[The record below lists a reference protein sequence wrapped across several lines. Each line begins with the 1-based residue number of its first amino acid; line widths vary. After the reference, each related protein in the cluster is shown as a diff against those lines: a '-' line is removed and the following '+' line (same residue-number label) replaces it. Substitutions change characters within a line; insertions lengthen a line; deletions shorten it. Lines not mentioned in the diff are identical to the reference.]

1 MSADKNEQPDRQP
14 IADIDLDNN
23 EFQQVWQLINR
34 TNRSVFLTG
43 KAGTGKST
51 FLRYITDNTRKP
63 HVVLAPTGVAA
74 VNAGGVTLHS
84 FFQLPL
90 KPILPDDPDFS
101 VSRIRQRFK
110 YNRSKIQL
118 IHKLKLIVIDEISM
132 VRADVI
138 DIIDRILRV
147 YTGNMRLP
155 FGGIQM
161 LLVGDIFQLEP
172 VATGDA
178 REILR
183 NSYKHLFF
191 FSANVFKDFQ
201 VIPIELVKC
210 YRQSDTTF
218 VNILDRIRIGKP
230 LQNDIQAINARFNP
244 DVTSEPAA
252 GFVMTLASQRD
263 MVNAINEKHLAKI
276 NFPEI
281 TYTGKIEGDFPE
293 TAHPVPV
300 KLILKLGAQ
309 VVFVR
314 NDFEHRWYNGSLG
327 KVTMATEDKL
337 EIELENGDRHIL
349 EPERWSNIK
358 YVFNEETRRVDEI
371 ELGSYI
377 QYPVRLA
384 WALTIHKSQGLT
396 FNNVIIDLGRGAFTG
411 GQTYVALSRCR
422 SLEGLT
428 LRSALRDRDIFVN
441 PEIARFSQSFNI
453 PENISRALAE
463 SQADELYGRAARLW
477 DKGSYM
483 EATDTFFQALEGRN
497 RLSDRGVKRLVKQ
510 KLSVFNS
517 MQNKIES
524 LERELNDA
532 KSKLRRLASE
542 YVSLGL
548 MGLQNTQDTA
558 PALQNFE
565 KALSIDSSN
574 PDALRGKAKALVGI
588 GETESALETYIS
600 LIRSDNAQ
608 ATDYLET
615 ADLYIACGETYDAL
629 DCLIQAFELDKN
641 NPVICDRLA
650 DIYTSIGDD
659 SEADRYTRLAR
670 KLRRRKK

>member
-1 MSADKNEQPDRQP
+1 MSADKNEKPDRQP
-14 IADIDLDNN
+14 VADIDLDNN

-51 FLRYITDNTRKP
+51 FLRYITENTRKP

-118 IHKLKLIVIDEISM
+118 IRKLKLIVIDEISM
-132 VRADVI
+132 VRADVM

-147 YTGNMRLP
+147 YTGNMRQP

-183 NSYKHLFF
+183 NAYKHLFF

-230 LQNDIQAINARFNP
+230 LQSDIQAINSRFNP
-244 DVTSEPAA
+244 DVTSGPAD

-276 NFPEI
+276 KFPEI
-281 TYTGKIEGDFPE
+281 TYTGQTEGDFPE
-293 TAHPVPV
+293 TALPVPV
-300 KLILKLGAQ
+300 KLVLKLGAQ

-358 YVFNEETRRVDEI
+358 YVYNEDTRRVDEI

-422 SLEGLT
+422 SLEGMT
-428 LRSALRDRDIFVN
+428 LRSVLRDRDIFVN
-441 PEIARFSQSFNI
+441 PEIARFSQSFNV
-453 PENISRALAE
+453 PENVSRALAE

-483 EATDTFFQALEGRN
+483 EATDTFFQALDGRN
-497 RLSDRGVKRLVKQ
+497 RLNDRGVKRLIKQ
-510 KLSVFNS
+510 KLSVFTAL
-517 MQNKIES
+517 QNKVES
-524 LERELNDA
+524 LEHELNDA
-532 KSKLRRLASE
+532 KTTLRRLATE

-548 MGLQNTQDTA
+548 MGLQNAEDMA

-565 KALSIDSSN
+565 KALSIDPTN

-588 GETESALETYIS
+588 GENESALESYIR
-600 LIRSDNAQ
+600 LIRSGNPQ
-608 ATDYLET
+608 AADYLDT
-615 ADLYIACGETYDAL
+615 AELYISYGETYEAL

-641 NPVICDRLA
+641 NPIICDRLA
-650 DIYTSIGDD
+650 DIYTSIGDE

>member
-1 MSADKNEQPDRQP
+1 MASSKNEKTKINPE
-14 IADIDLDNN
+14 ADIDLDNN
-23 EFQQVWQLINR
+23 EFQQVWQLINH

-51 FLRYITDNTRKP
+51 FLRYITEHTKKP
-63 HVVLAPTGVAA
+63 HVILAPTGVAA

-118 IHKLKLIVIDEISM
+118 IRKLKLIVIDEISM

-138 DIIDRILRV
+138 DIVDRILRV

-172 VATGDA
+172 VATGDT

-183 NSYKHLFF
+183 NAYNHLFF

-210 YRQSDTTF
+210 YRQSDTDF
-218 VNILDRIRIGKP
+218 VNILDRIRIGHP
-230 LQNDIQAINARFNP
+230 LVNDIQAINSRYNP
-244 DVTSEPAA
+244 DIKSNHSKE
-252 GFVMTLASQRD
+252 FIMTLCSQRD
-263 MVNAINEKHLAKI
+263 MVNAINESHLAQIK
-276 NFPEI
+276 FPEI
-281 TYTGKIEGDFPE
+281 TYTGITEGDFPE
-293 TAHPVPV
+293 SALPVPQ
-300 KLILKLGAQ
+300 KLVLKLGAQ

-327 KVTMATEDKL
+327 RVTMATNDKL

-358 YVFNEETRRVDEI
+358 YVYNEDSRRVDEI

-422 SLEGLT
+422 SLEGMT
-428 LRSALRDRDIFVN
+428 LKSVLRERDIFIN
-441 PEIARFSQSFNI
+441 PEIARFSQTFNSSD
-453 PENISRALAE
+453 NIKRALTEA
-463 SQADELYGRAARLW
+463 QADELYVKSARLW
-477 DKGSYM
+477 DQKHFM
-483 EATDTFFQALEGRN
+483 ESTDMFFKAMEGKN
-497 RLSDRGVKRLVKQ
+497 RINDRGVKRLIKQ
-510 KLSVFNS
+510 KLSVFD
-517 MQNKIES
+517 S
-524 LERELNDA
+524 LNNTITDLENQLNQA
-532 KSKLRRLASE
+532 KAALRKLASE

-548 MGLQNTQDTA
+548 TGLQNIADMS
-558 PALQNFE
+558 PALLNFE
-565 KALSIDSSN
+565 KALSIDPEN
-574 PDALRGKAKALVGI
+574 QDALRGKAQALVGM
-588 GETESALETYIS
+588 GENESALDSFIK
-600 LIRSDNAQ
+600 LIRAGSTNSE
-608 ATDYLET
+608 DYIGA
-615 ADLYIACGETYDAL
+615 ADIYSSCGEVHDAL
-629 DCLIQAFELDKN
+629 DCLLKALTIDKN

-650 DIYTSIGDD
+650 DIYMSIGEEG
-659 SEADRYTRLAR
+659 EADRYSQLAK
-670 KLRRRKK
+670 KLRKKKK

>member
-1 MSADKNEQPDRQP
+1 MASKNDKTKIYPE
-14 IADIDLDNN
+14 ADIDLDNN
-23 EFQQVWQLINR
+23 EFQQVWQLINH

-51 FLRYITDNTRKP
+51 FLRYITENTKKP
-63 HVVLAPTGVAA
+63 HVILAPTGVAA

-118 IHKLKLIVIDEISM
+118 IRKLKLIVIDEISM

-138 DIIDRILRV
+138 DIVDRILKV

-172 VATGDA
+172 VATGDT

-183 NSYKHLFF
+183 NAYNHLFF

-210 YRQSDTTF
+210 YRQSDTDF
-218 VNILDRIRIGKP
+218 VNILDRIRIGHP
-230 LQNDIQAINARFNP
+230 LPTDIQVINSRYNP
-244 DVTSEPAA
+244 DIKSNHAKE
-252 GFVMTLASQRD
+252 FIMTLCSQRD
-263 MVNAINEKHLAKI
+263 MVNAINESHLAQI

-281 TYTGKIEGDFPE
+281 TYNGAIEGDFPE
-293 TAHPVPV
+293 SALPVPD
-300 KLILKLGAQ
+300 KLVLKLGAQ

-327 KVTMATEDKL
+327 RVTMATNDKL
-337 EIELENGDRHIL
+337 EVELENGDRHIL

-358 YVFNEETRRVDEI
+358 YVYNEDSRRVDEI

-422 SLEGLT
+422 SLEGMT
-428 LRSALRDRDIFVN
+428 LKSMLHERDIFIN
-441 PEIARFSQSFNI
+441 PEIARFSQTFNSSD
-453 PENISRALAE
+453 NIKRALTEA
-463 SQADELYGRAARLW
+463 QADELYVKSARLW
-477 DKGSYM
+477 DKRQFM
-483 EATDTFFQALEGRN
+483 ESADMFFQAMEGKN
-497 RLSDRGVKRLVKQ
+497 RINDRGVKRLIKQ
-510 KLSVFNS
+510 KLSVFEALNN
-517 MQNKIES
+517 QIADLES
-524 LERELNDA
+524 RL
-532 KSKLRRLASE
+532 SKANTTLRKLASE

-548 MGLQNTQDTA
+548 MGLQNQADLS
-558 PALQNFE
+558 PALLNFE
-565 KALSIDSSN
+565 KALQIDPEN
-574 PDALRGKAKALVGI
+574 QDALRGKAQALVGI
-588 GETESALETYIS
+588 GENESALETYIK
-600 LIRSDNAQ
+600 LIKTDSKNSD
-608 ATDYLET
+608 DYVRA
-615 ADLYIACGETYDAL
+615 ADLYSSYGEIHDAL
-629 DCLIQAFELDKN
+629 DCLLKALTIDKN
-641 NPVICDRLA
+641 NPVICERLA
-650 DIYTSIGDD
+650 DIYTSIGEE
-659 SEADRYTRLAR
+659 SEADRYYQLAK
-670 KLRRRKK
+670 KLRRKKK

>member
-1 MSADKNEQPDRQP
+1 
-14 IADIDLDNN
+14 
-23 EFQQVWQLINR
+23 
-34 TNRSVFLTG
+34 
-43 KAGTGKST
+43 
-51 FLRYITDNTRKP
+51 
-63 HVVLAPTGVAA
+63 

-118 IHKLKLIVIDEISM
+118 IRKLKLIVIDEISM

-138 DIIDRILRV
+138 DIVDRILRV

-172 VATGDA
+172 VATGDT

-183 NSYKHLFF
+183 NAYNHLFF

-210 YRQSDTTF
+210 YRQSDTDF
-218 VNILDRIRIGKP
+218 VNILDRIRIGRP
-230 LQNDIQAINARFNP
+230 LPTDIQVINSRYNP
-244 DVTSEPAA
+244 DIKINHARD
-252 GFVMTLASQRD
+252 FIMTLCSQRD
-263 MVNAINEKHLAKI
+263 MVNAINESHLAQI

-281 TYTGKIEGDFPE
+281 TYTGAIEGDFPE
-293 TAHPVPV
+293 SALPVPD
-300 KLILKLGAQ
+300 KLVLKLGAQ

-327 KVTMATEDKL
+327 RVTMATSDKL
-337 EIELENGDRHIL
+337 EVELENGDRHIL

-358 YVFNEETRRVDEI
+358 YVYNEDSRRVDEI

-422 SLEGLT
+422 SLEGMT
-428 LRSALRDRDIFVN
+428 LKSMLHERDIFIN
-441 PEIARFSQSFNI
+441 PEISRFSQTFNSSD
-453 PENISRALAE
+453 NIKRALTEA
-463 SQADELYGRAARLW
+463 QADDLYVKSSRLW
-477 DKGSYM
+477 DKRQFM
-483 EATDTFFQALEGRN
+483 ESTDLFFHAMEGKN
-497 RLSDRGVKRLVKQ
+497 RINDRGVKRLIKQ
-510 KLSVFNS
+510 KLSVF
-517 MQNKIES
+517 ES
-524 LERELNDA
+524 LNNQISELESQLSQA
-532 KSKLRRLASE
+532 RAKLRKLASE

-548 MGLQNTQDTA
+548 MGLQNQADLS
-558 PALQNFE
+558 PALLNFE
-565 KALSIDSSN
+565 KALQIDPEN
-574 PDALRGKAKALVGI
+574 HDALRGKAQALVGI
-588 GETESALETYIS
+588 GENETALETYIK
-600 LIRSDNAQ
+600 LIKTNSVNSD
-608 ATDYLET
+608 DYVGA
-615 ADLYIACGETYDAL
+615 ADLYSSYGEIHDAL
-629 DCLIQAFELDKN
+629 DCLLKALTIDKN

-650 DIYTSIGDD
+650 DIYNSIGEE
-659 SEADRYTRLAR
+659 SEADRYSQLAK
-670 KLRRRKK
+670 KLRKKKK

>member
-1 MSADKNEQPDRQP
+1 MESSKNEKTKINPES
-14 IADIDLDNN
+14 DIDLDNN
-23 EFQQVWQLINR
+23 EFQQVWQLINH

-51 FLRYITDNTRKP
+51 FLRYITEHTKKP
-63 HVVLAPTGVAA
+63 HVILAPTGVAA

-118 IHKLKLIVIDEISM
+118 IRKLKLIVIDEISM

-138 DIIDRILRV
+138 DIVDRILRV

-172 VATGDA
+172 VATGDT

-183 NSYKHLFF
+183 NAYNHLFF

-210 YRQSDTTF
+210 YRQSDTDF
-218 VNILDRIRIGKP
+218 VNILDRIRIGHP
-230 LQNDIQAINARFNP
+230 LVNDIQAINSRYNP
-244 DVTSEPAA
+244 DIKSNHSKE
-252 GFVMTLASQRD
+252 FIMTLCSQRD
-263 MVNAINEKHLAKI
+263 MVNAINESHLAQIK
-276 NFPEI
+276 FPEI
-281 TYTGKIEGDFPE
+281 TYTGITEGDFPE
-293 TAHPVPV
+293 SALPVPQ
-300 KLILKLGAQ
+300 KLVLKLGAQ

-327 KVTMATEDKL
+327 RVTMATNDKL

-358 YVFNEETRRVDEI
+358 YVYNEDSRRVDEI

-422 SLEGLT
+422 SLEGMT
-428 LRSALRDRDIFVN
+428 LKSVLRERDIFIN
-441 PEIARFSQSFNI
+441 PEIARFSQTFNSSD
-453 PENISRALAE
+453 NIKRALTEA
-463 SQADELYGRAARLW
+463 QADELYVKSARLW
-477 DKGSYM
+477 DQKHFM
-483 EATDTFFQALEGRN
+483 ESTDMFFKAMEGKN
-497 RLSDRGVKRLVKQ
+497 RINDRGVKRLIKQ
-510 KLSVFNS
+510 KLSVFD
-517 MQNKIES
+517 S
-524 LERELNDA
+524 LNNTITDLENQLNQA
-532 KSKLRRLASE
+532 KAALRKLASE

-548 MGLQNTQDTA
+548 TGLQNIADMS
-558 PALQNFE
+558 PALLNFE
-565 KALSIDSSN
+565 KALSIDPEN
-574 PDALRGKAKALVGI
+574 QDALRGKAQALVGM
-588 GETESALETYIS
+588 GENESALDSFIK
-600 LIRSDNAQ
+600 LIRAGSTNSE
-608 ATDYLET
+608 DYIGA
-615 ADLYIACGETYDAL
+615 ADIYSSCGEVHDAL
-629 DCLIQAFELDKN
+629 DCLLKALTIDKN

-650 DIYTSIGDD
+650 DIYMSIGEEG
-659 SEADRYTRLAR
+659 EADRYSQLAK
-670 KLRRRKK
+670 KLRKKKK

>member
-1 MSADKNEQPDRQP
+1 MASSKNDKTKTNPES
-14 IADIDLDNN
+14 DIDLDNN
-23 EFQQVWQLINR
+23 EFQQVWQLINH
-34 TNRSVFLTG
+34 THRSVFLTG

-51 FLRYITDNTRKP
+51 FLRYITENTKKP
-63 HVVLAPTGVAA
+63 HVILAPTGVAA

-118 IHKLKLIVIDEISM
+118 IRKLKLIVIDEISM

-138 DIIDRILRV
+138 DIVDRILRV

-172 VATGDA
+172 VATGDT

-183 NSYKHLFF
+183 NAYNHLFF

-210 YRQSDTTF
+210 YRQSDTDF
-218 VNILDRIRIGKP
+218 VNILDRIRIGRP
-230 LQNDIQAINARFNP
+230 LPTDIQVINSRYNP
-244 DVTSEPAA
+244 DIKINHARD
-252 GFVMTLASQRD
+252 FIMTLCSQRD
-263 MVNAINEKHLAKI
+263 MVNAINESHLAQI

-281 TYTGKIEGDFPE
+281 TYTGAIEGDFPE
-293 TAHPVPV
+293 SALPVPD
-300 KLILKLGAQ
+300 KLVLKLGAQ

-327 KVTMATEDKL
+327 RVTMATSDKL
-337 EIELENGDRHIL
+337 EVELENGDRHIL

-358 YVFNEETRRVDEI
+358 YVYNEDSRRVDEI

-422 SLEGLT
+422 SLEGMT
-428 LRSALRDRDIFVN
+428 LKSMLHERDIFIN
-441 PEIARFSQSFNI
+441 PEISRFSQTFNSSD
-453 PENISRALAE
+453 NIKRALTEA
-463 SQADELYGRAARLW
+463 QADDLYVKSARLW
-477 DKGSYM
+477 DKRQFM
-483 EATDTFFQALEGRN
+483 ESTDLFFQAMEGKN
-497 RLSDRGVKRLVKQ
+497 RINDRGVKRLIKQ
-510 KLSVFNS
+510 KLSVF
-517 MQNKIES
+517 ES
-524 LERELNDA
+524 LNNQISELESQLSQA
-532 KSKLRRLASE
+532 KAKLRKLASE

-548 MGLQNTQDTA
+548 MGLQNQADLS
-558 PALQNFE
+558 PALLNFE
-565 KALSIDSSN
+565 KALQIDPEN
-574 PDALRGKAKALVGI
+574 HDALRGKAQALVGI
-588 GETESALETYIS
+588 GENETALETYIK
-600 LIRSDNAQ
+600 LIKTNSVNSD
-608 ATDYLET
+608 DYVGA
-615 ADLYIACGETYDAL
+615 ADLYSSYGEIHDAL
-629 DCLIQAFELDKN
+629 DCLLKALTIDKN
-641 NPVICDRLA
+641 NPVIC
-650 DIYTSIGDD
+650 
-659 SEADRYTRLAR
+659 
-670 KLRRRKK
+670 